1 MSNLT
6 RILNAHIFSQV
17 IALVIFMFISPAS
30 YANWKPNTKIDEF
43 DRTKSTTISQ
53 SDRFGRSIGL
63 RCDEDDSNT
72 KLMIT
77 FDTRTVVSSPSTSV
91 ILYLKIDDNESFKFF
106 AKMWRNSYEGG
117 FLIVRSTDSIDN
129 SSRESVEAIK
139 QMIPGSTLKV
149 RVDADNKLIDYA
161 ISLQG
166 FTRNS
171 NELLTNCG
179 LVLEETKLE
188 LERQSQLPRTRPKDT
203 DRDKLKAEYFTSIQR
218 RIKSNWRKPPG
229 VSDNANCTVSILQ
242 SVRGEVLKVAV
253 EQCTGGGA
261 ALRKSLENAVRAS
274 SPLPSAPSTWLFD
287 RRLRLRI
294 TLP

>member
-1 MSNLT
+1 MKYSALSLSRSVSFGRVLGNWDCLSSSSFVSSST
-6 RILNAHIFSQV
+6 NPQ
-17 IALVIFMFISPAS
+17 LVI
-30 YANWKPNTKIDEF
+30 
-43 DRTKSTTISQ
+43 
-53 SDRFGRSIGL
+53 
-63 RCDEDDSNT
+63 
-72 KLMIT
+72 
-77 FDTRTVVSSPSTSV
+77 
-91 ILYLKIDDNESFKFF
+91 
-106 AKMWRNSYEGG
+106 
-117 FLIVRSTDSIDN
+117 
-129 SSRESVEAIK
+129 
-139 QMIPGSTLKV
+139 
-149 RVDADNKLIDYA
+149 
-161 ISLQG
+161 
-166 FTRNS
+166 
-171 NELLTNCG
+171 TNCG